1 MNNWYVF
8 YVASYKGGELMM
20 RKDISE
26 EEVVDIITCD
36 YDFLCDYLDETENTT
51 ISDEDLLKLWE
62 DWYSEYDQH
71 NLYAYNTRSEIQ
83 VYQIK
88 DNKLVESFPSKEC
101 ILKRLKSY
109 IESWKEWKIKN

>member
-26 EEVVDIITCD
+26 EYVVDIIAND

-51 ISDEDLLKLWE
+51 ISDEDLWKLWE
-62 DWYSEYDQH
+62 DWYNDDDQH
-71 NLYAYNTRSEIQ
+71 NLYAYNTRSEVQ

-101 ILKRLKSY
+101 ILNGLKSY
-109 IESWKEWKIKN
+109 IESWKEWKRKN

>member
-36 YDFLCDYLDETENTT
+36 FDFLCDYLDETENTT

-71 NLYAYNTRSEIQ
+71 NLYAYNTHSEIQ
-83 VYQIK
+83 VYKIK

-109 IESWKEWKIKN
+109 IESWKE